1 MKSVASMRSKSSKS
15 DSIKFDTFVTV
26 DTELPSPSSERGGGR
41 VVLSPKRKN
50 TSSSLQKKDLFSPK
64 RKKSIL
70 GGDTREKENCLVYK
84 RPQAPQR
91 PMPHMP
97 PKINIL
103 SIEVENS
110 DEEEIEAT
118 FSISKSLREPLYL
131 SSARILNTPEN
142 SSGESFEFHEDLKS
156 PMKSEDD
163 VKLRM
168 SITRSSGGIGTS
180 IPREFFDSVD
190 GNSQD
195 KKETDRRISTPPVQS
210 DEKKMDSAT
219 TVLTSNVID
228 ALRIQT
234 SDRGTSSCTVCG
246 KSHNP
251 RHSRVCVMCFRPMC
265 KKCKKL
271 NMVKLAKKS
280 WVCEQCVSCVKV
292 EFPIQNDFCSV
303 CTLPKCRRSRSC
315 ALCKKHFCEVCK
327 KEHMFKLG
335 TAKWICHKHS
345 MKEAFLDIKQNVSDT

>member
-1 MKSVASMRSKSSKS
+1 MERTKSVDRNRSSNADSSEF
-15 DSIKFDTFVTV
+15 FDTFVTV
-26 DTELPSPSSERGGGR
+26 DTGLGSSDDGSRVGGGR
-41 VVLSPKRKN
+41 VFLSPNRKI
-50 TSSSLQKKDLFSPK
+50 SSQDKESFSPK
-64 RKKSIL
+64 RKKSI
-70 GGDTREKENCLVYK
+70 DSQEKENRPKAYK

-219 TVLTSNVID
+219 TVRTSNVID